1 MALRQRYYH
10 TTVPPSVDCQG
21 YLRYDRVRPTEGRID
36 PGGEGRLRANLAPRW
51 RWLALLLLAALILLY
66 ILAAQSLRVAIAA
79 PSSLPG
85 GLRSGLSPDYQSPV
99 SLGSIIALRLTVLRE
114 LLPGSSEDLVAGLL
128 TPVPTATWRNFA
140 GDEPFTATPTPTP
153 TPTNTLTP
161 TATPTPTPTPTR
173 TPTRTPTEE
182 EEEEEEEPKKP
193 TKTPGPTLTP
203 TPADVLDPKLSGGN
217 ADPGPGYLGDLVCE
231 PTIHVLDI
239 RVIDPPVSYGMQWV
253 KLKYEVL
260 DFSGQIFSDDIS
272 PPKSGGATGDL
283 GWDALYD
290 GSIDFQIDT
299 TKWDSED
306 RFVVKLYVRARDLAG
321 HEDTMEL
328 GQYTMDEACDG
339 K

>member
-1 MALRQRYYH
+1 
-10 TTVPPSVDCQG
+10 
-21 YLRYDRVRPTEGRID
+21 
-36 PGGEGRLRANLAPRW
+36 LRANLAPRW
-51 RWLALLLLAALILLY
+51 RLLALLLLAALILLY

-85 GLRSGLSPDYQSPV
+85 GLRSGLSPDYRSAG

-114 LLPGSSEDLVAGLL
+114 LLPGSSEEVVAGLL

-217 ADPGPGYLGDLVCE
+217 ADPGPGYLGDGVCE
-231 PTIHVLDI
+231 PEVGVSGIHVT
-239 RVIDPPVSYGMQWV
+239 DPPVSYGLAWV
-253 KLKYEVL
+253 KLKYQV
-260 DFSGQIFSDDIS
+260 DGFSGLIFSDQLDLT
-272 PPKSGGATGDL
+272 SGGPTGEG
-283 GWDALYD
+283 GWEGDYA
-290 GSIDFQIDT
+290 GSIAFQIDNDWESDDNYHLT
-299 TKWDSED
+299 LWAKA
-306 RFVVKLYVRARDLAG
+306 LDLSG
-321 HEDTMEL
+321 HEDTMEI

-339 K
+339 Q